1 VLVIYAQPMPGL
13 QSGIG
18 RGFDGISLE
27 SRAPVIDFHY
37 NDQQRWSWPVTSK
50 SYKVPDELFVT
61 NNPEASWT
69 EQNDIFRNLT
79 SFINAQE
86 SWHKFGINLGFF
98 SFSMGKKTKTVQ
110 KMFQDNNITLY
121 MVERLF
127 RLYTME
133 SWPYF
138 SLSGQDSNMF
148 RRDVNQL
155 PLQYDEQTYLR
166 FVTMFGTHYCPQ
178 SGFGGTVTYFIAVNN
193 TLFNKYSSTWV
204 QTQVSLQVTIYDVSF
219 GFNSGKT
226 KATEKVDQVFTSNSH
241 SETVYEGGTAD
252 AFAAGFKPWYKS
264 VIQIPGLVNSRLVP
278 LSQLVSN
285 PTIRANLYKAIVKY
299 LNTKPKQAIAP

>member
-1 VLVIYAQPMPGL
+1 LPGL

-37 NDQQRWSWPVTSK
+37 NDQLKWTWPVTSK
-50 SYKVPDELFVT
+50 TYKVPDELFVT
-61 NNPEASWT
+61 NNPEASVT

-98 SFSMGKKTKTVQ
+98 SFSMGKTTKTVQ
-110 KMFQDNNITLY
+110 KMFQDNNVTLY
-121 MVERLF
+121 MAQRIF
-127 RLYTME
+127 KLYSME
-133 SWPYF
+133 SWPYS
-138 SLSGQDSNMF
+138 SLTGQDSNMF

-155 PLQYDEQTYLR
+155 PLVYDEQTYIR

-178 SGFGGTVTYFIAVNN
+178 SGFGGTLTHFIAVNN

-204 QTQVSLQVTIYDVSF
+204 QSQVSLQMNIYYVSF
-219 GFNSGKT
+219 GFNTGKA
-226 KATEKVDQVFTSNSH
+226 KSTEKVDQVFTSNSH

-278 LSQLVSN
+278 ISQLVSN
-285 PTIRANLYKAIVKY
+285 PTIRANLYTAIVKY